1 MIGSVARPPPS
12 ATLASASPSRHPHEK
27 PAMSIRLL
35 ALALVLVGGV
45 ANAADTTPHWIWSAA
60 DATSNQQVLFRKSFT
75 VEGQPTAAK
84 LQVSGDNHVTVW
96 VNGEQVASSDEWQAP
111 ASADVTKHLKPGTN
125 VIAVLGRNDDGAAA
139 LVARLRYKDAA
150 GHAQDVVS
158 DTSWRQ
164 LEGKPEGW
172 QKPGF
177 DDAAWKP
184 SFDIGALG
192 RDPWG
197 DVLGGGKKGGGVTA
211 PESLAMLPGFKA
223 ELVYTVPKGEQ
234 GSWVSL
240 TCDDKGRLIAAD
252 QGGAGIFRITPS
264 ALGAEPETTTVEKI
278 DLPISSAH
286 GLLYAFNSLYVMING
301 KVGDKSSGLYRLQ
314 DTDGD
319 DKFDKITKLRNFEG
333 EGEHGPHA
341 IVLSPDKKSLYICCG
356 NHTKIPDNFDSYLVP
371 KNWAEDIFLPRHWDP
386 NGHARGIVAPGGFI
400 ARTDPDGKAWELV
413 SSGYRNEYDFAF
425 DGNGEMFVYDAD
437 MEWDMGSPWYRP
449 TRFCHSPSGSE
460 FGWRSGSGKW
470 ATWYPD
476 SLPPVAEV
484 GPGSPT
490 GVVFGTG
497 AKFPAKYQRALFG
510 SDFTFGTMYAIILE
524 PQGASFKATK
534 EEFVS
539 GRALPLT
546 DMVVGKDGAMYFT
559 TGGRGSQ
566 SALYRVV
573 YTGSESTAPVAALPP
588 TDLALQRHKLEAF
601 HGHVD
606 PAAIA
611 AVWPQLGNADRAI
624 RFAARIAVEHQP
636 VAGWQDKALTEA
648 DPAARITALVALARC
663 GDKAIQPKALAAW
676 LGLDLAK
683 LSTDAQLEALRA
695 CELLIIRMGPPEAAL
710 AAQLVAKI
718 DPLFPS
724 LDLRLN
730 RDCASLL
737 STLQSPTAP
746 AKIVEQMGKSE
757 LIPVNHDLDALIA
770 RNGGYGGPIAA
781 MLAAKPQQQRI
792 WYAYALSVAKVGWT
806 SDLRLRYFTWF
817 EAADSESKGG
827 NSYKGFINAIRKM
840 AWENVPEAERAAL
853 ATDKLR
859 VGLAARPAPATFA
872 QPKGP
877 GKTWTTDQLTALGKG
892 SLKGRNFENGRNMF
906 GALGCTV
913 CHRFANEGGSV
924 GPDLSSA
931 GAKFSLHD
939 LLESIVEPSKV
950 ISDQYANY
958 EVRTKEGNTVG
969 RLMGDDGKDLFVGT
983 NPFDPTQLTAI
994 HKADVTNTRM
1004 MKISIMPPGLLD
1016 RLNQDE
1022 VFDLVAYLLSAA
1034 NPQDA
1039 MFKP

>member
-1 MIGSVARPPPS
+1 M
-12 ATLASASPSRHPHEK
+12 RHHVL
-27 PAMSIRLL
+27 S
-35 ALALVLVGGV
+35 ALALLLLAAGLR
-45 ANAADTTPHWIWSAA
+45 AADAPAPHWIWSAA
-60 DATSNQQVLFRKSFT
+60 TASNGQQVYFRKAFT
-75 VEGQPTAAK
+75 VDGKAAGAK
-84 LQVSGDNHVTVW
+84 LLVTGDNHATAW
-96 VNGEQVASSDEWQAP
+96 INGQQVAKTDDWASP
-111 ASADVTKHLKPGTN
+111 AAADVTALLKPGTN
-125 VIAVLGRNDDGAAA
+125 VIAIEGRNDDGIAAV
-139 LVARLRYKDAA
+139 VARLSIKDAA
-150 GHAQDVVS
+150 GKSHDVVS
-158 DTSWRQ
+158 DASWKQ
-164 LEGKPEGW
+164 SEGKADGW
-172 QKPGF
+172 QNAAF

-192 RDPWG
+192 KDPWG
-197 DVLGGGKKGGGVTA
+197 NVFGGGKNSPGAVTP
-211 PESLAMLPGFKA
+211 PESLALLPGFKA
-223 ELVYTVPKGEQ
+223 ELVYVVPKAEQ

-252 QGGAGIFRITPS
+252 QGGAGIYRITPS
-264 ALGAEPETTTVEKI
+264 AIGADAETTKVEKI

-286 GLLYAFNSLYVMING
+286 GLLYAFDSLYVMING
-301 KVGDKSSGLYRLQ
+301 KVGENSSGLYRLQ

-319 DKFDKITKLRNFEG
+319 DKFDKITKLRNFDG
-333 EGEHGPHA
+333 SGEHGPHA
-341 IVLSPDKKSLYICCG
+341 IVLSPDKKSLYVCCG
-356 NHTKIPDNFDSYLVP
+356 NHTKIPDHYDTYLVP
-371 KNWAEDIFLPRHWDP
+371 KNWAEDILLPRHWDP
-386 NGHARGIVAPGGFI
+386 NGHARGIMAPGGYI
-400 ARTDPDGKAWELV
+400 SHTDPEGKKWELV

-476 SLPPVAEV
+476 SLPPVQEI

-510 SDFTFGTMYAIILE
+510 ADFTFGTLYAINLE

-546 DMVVGKDGAMYFT
+546 DLVVGKDGALYFT
-559 TGGRGSQ
+559 IGGRGSQ

-573 YTGSESTAPVAALPP
+573 YTGSESTAPAAALPP
-588 TDLALQRHKLEAF
+588 TDLALQRRKLEAF
-601 HGHVD
+601 HGHAD
-606 PAAIA
+606 PAAVA
-611 AVWPQLGNADRAI
+611 AAWPQLGNADRFI
-624 RFAARIAVEHQP
+624 RFAARIAIEHQP
-636 VAGWQDKALTEA
+636 VAEWQDKVFTEA
-648 DPAARITALVALARC
+648 NPAARITALVALARC
-663 GDKAIQPKALAAW
+663 GDKALQAKAIASW

-683 LSTDAQLEALRA
+683 LGVDAQLEALRA
-695 CELLIIRMGPPEAAL
+695 CELLITRMGQPEPAL
-710 AAQLVAKI
+710 AAQLIAKI

-730 RDCASLL
+730 RDTASLL
-737 STLQSPTAP
+737 CTLQSPTAP
-746 AKIVEQMGKSE
+746 AKIVEQMGKNE
-757 LIPVNHDLDALIA
+757 LIPANHDLDQLIA

-792 WYAYALSVAKVGWT
+792 WYAYALSVAKAGWS
-806 SDLRLRYFTWF
+806 SDLFRRYYTWF
-817 EAADSESKGG
+817 EVAENESKGG
-827 NSYKGFINAIRKM
+827 NSYKGFIREIRKM
-840 AWENVPEAERAAL
+840 AWENVPEAERAEL
-853 ATDKLR
+853 APEKLR
-859 VGLAARPAPATFA
+859 VGLAAKPAAAPLV

-877 GKTWTTDQLTALGKG
+877 GRKWTTDELTALAQKG
-892 SLKGRNFENGRNMF
+892 LKGRSFEDGRNMF
-906 GALGCTV
+906 AACGCTT

-931 GAKFSLHD
+931 AAKFSPHD

-950 ISDQYANY
+950 ISDQYAAFA
-958 EVRTKEGNTVG
+958 VTTKDGNATVG
-969 RLMGDDGKDLFVGT
+969 RLMGDDGKDLFVAV
-983 NPFDPTQLTAI
+983 NPLDPSVLTALP
-994 HKADVTNTRM
+994 KADVVSTKM
-1004 MKISIMPPGLLD
+1004 MKTSIMPVGLLD
-1016 RLNQDE
+1016 RLSQDE
-1022 VFDLVAYLLSAA
+1022 VLDLVAYLLSSA